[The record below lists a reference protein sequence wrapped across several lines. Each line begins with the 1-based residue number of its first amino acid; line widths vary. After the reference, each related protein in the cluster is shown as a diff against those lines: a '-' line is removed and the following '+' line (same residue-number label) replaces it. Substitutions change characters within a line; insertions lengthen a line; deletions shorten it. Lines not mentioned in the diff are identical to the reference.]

1 MECGFYFSSLS
12 FSFSTTT
19 YCMEIQS
26 RSEAKQSKERRDK
39 STINISNPPAKR
51 KASTPSSTQFI
62 IAD

>member
-19 YCMEIQS
+19 VWKFNH
-26 RSEAKQSKERRDK
+26 EAKQSKERRDK